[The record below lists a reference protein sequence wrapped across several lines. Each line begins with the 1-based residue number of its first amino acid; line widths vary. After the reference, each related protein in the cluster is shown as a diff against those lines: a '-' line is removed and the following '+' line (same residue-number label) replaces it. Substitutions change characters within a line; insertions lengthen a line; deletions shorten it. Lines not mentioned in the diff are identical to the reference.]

1 MKKRIIVSLALSA
14 GTLLIPATPASAA
27 SNCVPAS
34 MVGSAGYAEGPN
46 GQRLYACPTAD
57 AQPATSARNQP
68 APRKATNPRRTSR
81 TVCGT
86 WWVRGLA
93 ANGSGGTRRGHR
105 SRWHIVRECRKV
117 AR

>member
-14 GTLLIPATPASAA
+14 GTLLIPATPASAT
-27 SNCVPAS
+27 SNCVPAN

-46 GQRLYACPTAD
+46 GQRLYACPMAD

-68 APRKATNPRRTSR
+68 APRKATNPRRS

-93 ANGSGGTRRGHR
+93 ANGSGGTRRGYAGK
-105 SRWHIVRECRKV
+105 WHIVRECRRVTK
-117 AR
+117 